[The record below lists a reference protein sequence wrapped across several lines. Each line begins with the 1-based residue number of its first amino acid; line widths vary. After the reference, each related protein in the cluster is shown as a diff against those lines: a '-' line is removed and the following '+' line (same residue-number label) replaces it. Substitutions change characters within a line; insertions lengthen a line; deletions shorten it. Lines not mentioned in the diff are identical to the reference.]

1 MRSLARLRAVA
12 RKETREI
19 LRDPIT
25 LGIAIVLPI
34 LMMFLFAYAI
44 MLDVRDIRLAVL
56 DEDGSVESR
65 DYTANLIRSGY
76 FRLQTAVKSLAEVE
90 RLLDRGEVRVVLI
103 IPADFARSLEQGLPA
118 DIQVLVDGSLANTA
132 IVALNY
138 LNAISEAHTR
148 RLQERALETRVGLL
162 PRLSPAIR
170 VESRVRYNP
179 ALRSEHYIVPGLFA
193 VILMA
198 FSPLLAALAVVRE
211 RERGSILQIYLSPIR
226 AWEFLGG
233 KLLPYAT
240 LAFLEMLLLLVA
252 GRFWFG
258 APVRGSVPLLLG
270 IAVLYVLCT
279 VGIGLLISTRTRS
292 QVVAL
297 LLSIVLTLMPAF
309 LFSGFLFP
317 IVSMPVVFQW
327 YTHLF
332 PARHFVEIS
341 RGIMLK
347 GVGLERLWPSTVL
360 LLVYG
365 GVVLTLASVRF
376 RRKLG

>member
-1 MRSLARLRAVA
+1 MRSLARVGAVA

-25 LGIAIVLPI
+25 LGIAIILPL

-44 MLDVRDIRLAVL
+44 TLDVRDIRLAVL
-56 DEDGSVESR
+56 DEDGSAESR
-65 DYTANLIRSGY
+65 EYVASVLRSGY
-76 FRLQTAVKSLAEVE
+76 FRLHPGGQRLTDIE
-90 RLLDRGEVRVVLI
+90 RQLDRGEVRVVLI
-103 IPADFARSLEQGLPA
+103 VPAGFARSLGQGLPA
-118 DIQVLVDGSLANTA
+118 DVQTLVDGSLANTA
-132 IVALNY
+132 IIALNY
-138 LNAISEAHTR
+138 LNAISDAYTR
-148 RLQERALETRVGLL
+148 RIQERALEARLGLL
-162 PRLSPAIR
+162 PPISPAIR

-198 FSPLLAALAVVRE
+198 FPPLLTALAVVRE
-211 RERGSILQIYLSPIR
+211 RERGSILQVYLAPIR

-233 KLLPYAT
+233 KLLPYAA
-240 LAFLEMLLLLVA
+240 LAFLEMLLLLAA
-252 GRFWFG
+252 GRFWFD
-258 APVRGSVPLLLG
+258 APVRGSVTLLLG
-270 IAVLYVLCT
+270 LGLLYVLCT

-317 IVSMPVVFQW
+317 IASMPVLFQW

-332 PARHFVEIS
+332 PARHFMEIS
-341 RGIMLK
+341 RGIALK
-347 GVGLERLWPSTVL
+347 GVGLGRLWPSAGL

-365 GVVLTLASVRF
+365 SVVLTLASLKF
-376 RRKLG
+376 RRKIG

>member
-25 LGIAIVLPI
+25 LGIAIVLPL

-44 MLDVRDIRLAVL
+44 TLDVRDIRLAVL

-65 DYTANLIRSGY
+65 EYTARVLRSGY
-76 FRLQTAVKSLAEVE
+76 FRLHTAMQRLADAE

-103 IPADFARSLEQGLPA
+103 IPAGFARSLGQGLPA
-118 DIQVLVDGSLANTA
+118 DIQTLVDGSLANTA

-148 RLQERALETRVGLL
+148 RLQERALEARVGLL

-198 FSPLLAALAVVRE
+198 FSPLLTALAVVRE
-211 RERGSILQIYLSPIR
+211 RERGSILQIYLAPIR

-233 KLLPYAT
+233 KLLPYAA
-240 LAFLEMLLLLVA
+240 LAFLEMLLLLAA

-258 APVRGSVPLLLG
+258 APVRGSVTLLLG
-270 IAVLYVLCT
+270 IAGLYVLCT

-317 IVSMPVVFQW
+317 ITSMPVVFQW

-332 PARHFVEIS
+332 PAHHFMEIS
-341 RGIMLK
+341 RGIALK

-365 GVVLTLASVRF
+365 SVVLTLASLRF
-376 RRKLG
+376 HRKVG